1 MLQEEEEQAS
11 ERDEESESEG
21 ESEGGQEEEVRE
33 WTHYPVP
40 GCPCLLHLIAIRMSW
55 E

>member
-33 WTHYPVP
+33 WTHYPQSQAVP
-40 GCPCLLHLIAIRMSW
+40 AFCI
-55 E
+55 